1 MNSRESDSFLHPRK
15 TVLMYLRTL
24 STNST
29 YQQKMLKNWGGQSSE
44 WPKISRLTNCLEK
57 TRWIE
62 VSVVQMNWLKK
73 KLTESKM
80 KLPTSICFPLKWAD
94 SSRRQRAQTRLH
106 SEWPIQLPPIPI
118 LSKKLF
124 HLPNPRS
131 TFTLHKSNLFRFTT
145 EYMGKFLH
153 RGQKTKLIFIPPLIR
168 VPQTLVL
175 KQ

>member
-1 MNSRESDSFLHPRK
+1 MNSNESDSFLRPRK
-15 TVLMYLRTL
+15 TVLMYFRTL

-73 KLTESKM
+73 KKTDKKQM

-94 SSRRQRAQTRLH
+94 SSRRQTAQTRLH

-118 LSKKLF
+118 LSKKSFQFICPIPDPPSHCTNLTSSVS
-124 HLPNPRS
+124 RQS
-131 TFTLHKSNLFRFTT
+131 TWGNSFTGVRRQN
-145 EYMGKFLH
+145 
-153 RGQKTKLIFIPPLIR
+153 
-168 VPQTLVL
+168 
-175 KQ
+175 